1 MLADKR
7 PEHGIDGL
15 FTPLVALKFL
25 ECFAIAKGHDHTK
38 IERLFQAG
46 PRDRQRTA
54 QAHVIYAAD
63 TAECAQG
70 SQKKILIV
78 NIPRSFQP
86 KQHHVRDLAG
96 AGPGSGCAR
105 RRERECDAAQ
115 KYRDGHAE
123 DEQEV
128 HLPDQSL
135 KTTHPA
141 SKLNRSFETLRRKKF
156 PYEGKLG
163 AVQPI
168 FFSQEIFVRRSK
180 IKFRIFL
187 VGFLLRF

>member
-1 MLADKR
+1 LADKR
-7 PEHGIDGL
+7 PEHGINGL

-25 ECFAIAKGHDHTK
+25 ECFAIAEDHDHAK

-46 PRDRQRTA
+46 PRDRQGP
-54 QAHVIYAAD
+54 AHAYVIYAAD

-78 NIPRSFQP
+78 NIPRTFQP

-96 AGPGSGCAR
+96 AGRGRRCAGR
-105 RRERECDAAQ
+105 HEREASQ
-115 KYRDGHAE
+115 KYRDAHTE
-123 DEQEV
+123 EETEI
-128 HLPDQSL
+128 HLPDQYRR
-135 KTTHPA
+135 
-141 SKLNRSFETLRRKKF
+141 SKPTVRHKNSIAVLRRF
-156 PYEGKLG
+156 GGRNFHYEGKIG

-187 VGFLLRF
+187 VGFLQRF